1 MTRQASPGQ
10 YNDAGHEM
18 IPEHGPMC
26 GRYNTHDDPWLQQLM
41 RELGVDVRLPTRV
54 NIAPTE
60 AVPVVFEEEGERKL
74 REMRWWLVPSWAPAI
89 DQRYSMFNARAET
102 LGSSKAF
109 RGPLRHRRCILPASS
124 FIEWTADG
132 TRRQPWLIRPE
143 HTAIAFAGLWDVW
156 EKEGNCLESCTIV
169 TCAAAPGMDRFH
181 ERMPVM
187 LTGADID
194 RWLNV
199 EDALRDRDT
208 LLRPRLHGDFLVA
221 PLSAQVNNARNKRE
235 DLLEPT
241 GESQRI
247 GSTP

>member
-1 MTRQASPGQ
+1 
-10 YNDAGHEM
+10 
-18 IPEHGPMC
+18 MC

-60 AVPVVFEEEGERKL
+60 AVPVVFEEEGERRL

-102 LGSSKAF
+102 LASSKAF

-132 TRRQPWLIRPE
+132 ARRQPWLIRPE
-143 HTAIAFAGLWDVW
+143 DGAIAFAGLWDVW

-181 ERMPVM
+181 DRMPVM

-194 RWLNV
+194 RWLDV
-199 EDALRDRDT
+199 GVKVREGDAL
-208 LLRPRLHGDFLVA
+208 LQPRLRSGFAVA
-221 PLSAQVNNARNKRE
+221 PLSPRVNNARNKE
-235 DLLEPT
+235 QDLLQPTAEP
-241 GESQRI
+241 QLI
-247 GSTP
+247 AATP